1 MTYEDFVERPEWP
14 YPAPA
19 LAIIVLQPP
28 SPTDTSPTPLIA
40 PNTASSL
47 PADYSYAPNPPYP
60 PHFSSSFWT
69 GDSIPYEYADY
80 VRELRKRQDKVVE
93 LPPDNQVAP
102 RPFMQKDNGI
112 PLSECVEGK
121 LQEFAESEIPA
132 NADVGMEGID
142 ANDFFED
149 VRNGKDRQSSR
160 FSMWLR
166 HELAG
171 PRQLLWAEYFVS
183 TNRLVRS
190 QSAPS
195 APNSAQ
201 TSTQTMTS
209 SDSTESDSQ
218 SGKHFLTLPN
228 TDSDHST
235 PSTDGPHISG
245 NPLGNVGAASGVRMV
260 EGSDAVLVVPGLHI
274 PSDESDDEF
283 TRNYSEYGDSVDWD
297 FICGDVMNGYY
308 EVGAIR

>member
-28 SPTDTSPTPLIA
+28 SPTDASPTPLIA

-47 PADYSYAPNPPYP
+47 PADYSYRTKPSMYVDHDVVHVFLATTDSEFSMDNKKILS
-60 PHFSSSFWT
+60 HFSSSFWT

-102 RPFMQKDNGI
+102 RPYMQKDNGI
-112 PLSECVEGK
+112 PLIEFKSLQKAKSQLMLMLEWKELTVRSEEEREK
-121 LQEFAESEIPA
+121 EQWWK
-132 NADVGMEGID
+132 
-142 ANDFFED
+142 D

-171 PRQLLWAEYFVS
+171 PRQLYGAEDFVS

-195 APNSAQ
+195 A
-201 TSTQTMTS
+201 T
-209 SDSTESDSQ
+209 
-218 SGKHFLTLPN
+218 K
-228 TDSDHST
+228 
-235 PSTDGPHISG
+235 
-245 NPLGNVGAASGVRMV
+245 
-260 EGSDAVLVVPGLHI
+260 
-274 PSDESDDEF
+274 
-283 TRNYSEYGDSVDWD
+283 
-297 FICGDVMNGYY
+297 
-308 EVGAIR
+308 